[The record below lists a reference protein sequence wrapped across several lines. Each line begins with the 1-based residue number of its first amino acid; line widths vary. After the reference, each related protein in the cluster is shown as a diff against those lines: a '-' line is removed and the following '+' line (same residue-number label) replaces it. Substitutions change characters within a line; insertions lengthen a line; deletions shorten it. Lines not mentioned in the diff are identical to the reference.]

1 MNEQVKEIVKEFKGK
16 LIDIIHD
23 SIVKKYLEDNNNQ
36 FPNFEEEEEIV
47 IEPTDSLKGVKVKVE
62 VHDTYLENYDR
73 IYEFHK
79 ITALK
84 VALDDTVFVELE
96 GYEDDEFELAEL
108 SLDDIVT
115 IAMNF

>member
-1 MNEQVKEIVKEFKGK
+1 MYGVEYLV
-16 LIDIIHD
+16 D
-23 SIVKKYLEDNNNQ
+23 KYLEENDNQ
-36 FPNFEEEEEIV
+36 FPDFAEEEEIV

-62 VHDTYLENYDR
+62 VDNTYLDIEER
-73 IYEFHK
+73 IFEYHE

-108 SLDDIVT
+108 SLDDIVA